1 MIVLNKSCEKN
12 IEDRN
17 YIALGSFDGLHIGHL
32 ELINKTIK
40 LAKEN
45 RVKSTV
51 FTFDNHPLSIINED
65 MMPKLLLDNN
75 LKEELLKK
83 LQLDYLVY
91 KEFDKEFMKMTP
103 EEFIHYLIEKF
114 NPIGFIV
121 GFNYRFG
128 FKNLGDNNLL
138 KSICNSEDID
148 LYIINP
154 VECDDEIVSSSKI
167 RSLIKDGNIEKA
179 NILLSRP
186 YTLIGHVVSGNQI
199 GRKINFPTINLDY
212 DKKFL
217 VPRGGVYLTVVEYN
231 KRKYKAIT
239 NIGYNPTVKNIKF
252 SIETHILDFNK
263 TIYGEEVR
271 ISFIQ
276 RIRDEK
282 KFNSLKELSF
292 QIENDKEFALNKN
305 IENL

>member
-1 MIVLNKSCEKN
+1 MIVLNKSCKKN
-12 IEDRN
+12 IEDKT

-40 LAKEN
+40 LAKDN
-45 RVKSTV
+45 RAKSAV
-51 FTFDNHPLSIINED
+51 FTFDNHPLSIINKD
-65 MMPKLLLDNN
+65 MVPKLLLDNT

-91 KEFDKEFMKMTP
+91 KEFDEELMKMTP
-103 EEFIHYLIEKF
+103 EEFIYYLIKNY
-114 NPIGFIV
+114 NPNGFIV

-138 KSICNSEDID
+138 QNICDSEKID

-154 VECDDEIVSSSKI
+154 VKCNEEIVSSSKI
-167 RSLIKDGNIEKA
+167 RSLIKEGNLKKA
-179 NILLSRP
+179 NTFLSRP
-186 YTLIGHVVSGNQI
+186 YTLIGHVISGNQV
-199 GRKINFPTINLDY
+199 GRTINFPTINLDY
-212 DKKFL
+212 NKKFL
-217 VPRGGVYLTVVEYN
+217 VPRGGVYLTIVEYN
-231 KRKYKAIT
+231 KIKYKGIT
-239 NIGYNPTVKNIKF
+239 NIGYNPTIKGNKF
-252 SIETHILDFNK
+252 SIETHILDFDK
-263 TIYGEEVR
+263 TIYGEKVR

-292 QIENDKEFALNKN
+292 QIKNDKEFALSKK